1 MTNKLSLIS
10 WIPKKVRNFD
20 ILIWFASVDGTNVDN
35 WEMDELS
42 YAVGEFISSQK
53 QQYLVDNVLTPG
65 YDQQAFA
72 DFMNNKK
79 GKPLAF

>member
-1 MTNKLSLIS
+1 M
-10 WIPKKVRNFD
+10 
-20 ILIWFASVDGTNVDN
+20 DGTNVDN

-79 GKPLAF
+79 GK